1 MTTIINTP
9 RETKDSG
16 SGALLFIIFALVVGG
31 ILVVLY
37 GLPMLRNTTP
47 DQGTTINVPDSIKVE
62 VDTGESVE

>member
-31 ILVVLY
+31 ILFAMY
-37 GLPMLRNTTP
+37 GLPMLRNATP
-47 DQGTTINVPDSIKVE
+47 DQGTTINVPDSIKVD